1 MELSGAAAIFLS
13 AHIGRMRHLDPAFAL
28 RGASEAFRVVTA
40 ADALDL
46 IGHGL
51 AEARFEI
58 LRLAHLSRAGEV
70 ILIEDQPGGQSMLKI
85 APGQILRRACLL
97 GTQRLLIAHN
107 HPSGDPVPSQAD
119 RVATRELAELLRAAD
134 IALVDHMI
142 FARDGVTS
150 FRALGLL

>member
-58 LRLAHLSRAGEV
+58 LRLAHLSRASEV
-70 ILIEDQPGGQSMLKI
+70 ILIEDSLAAK
-85 APGQILRRACLL
+85 AC
-97 GTQRLLIAHN
+97 
-107 HPSGDPVPSQAD
+107 
-119 RVATRELAELLRAAD
+119 
-134 IALVDHMI
+134 
-142 FARDGVTS
+142 
-150 FRALGLL
+150 